1 MVSSSAGAYP
11 AELVLP
17 HRVVLLDDPYN
28 QPDEGCFMQ
37 FRLTYEGLLLATQ
50 RDPLTG
56 QQDKRGSHK
65 HDIRQVFHAQLKRFW
80 EIVPYL
86 KEGGGSGPSAL
97 VTGGVPILPQD
108 MNSIA
113 ERHSLYGWNFVPL
126 VTQELNLLCGLD
138 ILFLRPDRPGVV
150 LRSGD
155 IDNRLKTLFDALRI
169 PEANE
174 SYHERGRGPDEQPFF
189 CLLEDDKLITK
200 VSVETD
206 QLLQFVTPR
215 RDMNEVRLVITVT
228 LRPYELH
235 LGNMR
240 FG

>member
-1 MVSSSAGAYP
+1 MISSNVDARP

-17 HRVVLLDDPYN
+17 HRVVLLDDPHN

-50 RDPLTG
+50 RDPLTS
-56 QQDKRGSHK
+56 QQDKRGNHK
-65 HDIRQVFHAQLKRFW
+65 HDIRQAFHSQLKRLW
-80 EIVPYL
+80 EIVPHL
-86 KEGGGSGPSAL
+86 RDGSGSGPSAL
-97 VTGGVPILPQD
+97 VMGETPLARDITSV
-108 MNSIA
+108 S
-113 ERHSLYGWNFVPL
+113 ERHCLYGWNFVPL

-174 SYHERGRGPDEQPFF
+174 SYHARGRRSDEHPFF

-215 RDMNEVRLVITVT
+215 RDTNEVRLVITVT
-228 LRPYELH
+228 IRPYEIH
-235 LGNMR
+235 LGNMQ

>member
-1 MVSSSAGAYP
+1 MVSSNVSAHP
-11 AELVLP
+11 AELALP

-50 RDPLTG
+50 RDPENN
-56 QQDKRGSHK
+56 QPDKRADHK
-65 HDIRQVFHAQLKRFW
+65 HVIRRAFHAQMKHLW
-80 EIVPYL
+80 EIVPHL
-86 KEGGGSGPSAL
+86 REGGGSGPSAL
-97 VTGGVPILPQD
+97 VMGGTPLAQD
-108 MNSIA
+108 VASVS

-174 SYHERGRGPDEQPFF
+174 RYHAKAHGPDEQPFF

-206 QLLQFVTPR
+206 QLLQFVTPQ

-235 LGNMR
+235 LGNMH